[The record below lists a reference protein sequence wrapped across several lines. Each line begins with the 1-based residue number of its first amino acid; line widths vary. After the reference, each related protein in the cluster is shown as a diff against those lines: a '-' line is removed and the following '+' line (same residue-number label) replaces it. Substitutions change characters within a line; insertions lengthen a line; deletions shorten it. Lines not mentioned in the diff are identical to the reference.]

1 VTVFIDVDPNAPHDE
16 DCGFW
21 HGFACRCKPEME
33 KALHVHH
40 CHECDFEHGSGYN
53 RCNCHGFCICERLI
67 EENCP
72 CIGTVPV
79 KPPSDGYYDAPNG
92 DEIPFYRCDGKL
104 ICFDCWK
111 PYNVHPSDER
121 EECLTVLCNGWRVKL

>member
-1 VTVFIDVDPNAPHDE
+1 MTVFIDIDPNAPHDE

-111 PYNVHPSDER
+111 PYSDHPRDER

>member
-1 VTVFIDVDPNAPHDE
+1 MTIFIDIDPNAPHDE

-21 HGFACRCKPEME
+21 SGFACRCKPEME
-33 KALHVHH
+33 KALDVHH

-53 RCNCHGFCICERLI
+53 RCNCHGLCICERLI

-72 CIGTVPV
+72 CIGTVPI

-111 PYNVHPSDER
+111 PYSAHPSDER